1 MSELD
6 LIVIGGGVNGVGIA
20 RDAAL
25 RGLSVALFEQHDLGA
40 GTSGASSGM
49 IHGGIR
55 YMETDR
61 EVTRLSCIDSGY
73 IQAIAP
79 HLLFRI
85 PFVFPILKSLP
96 NARAM
101 HELAYAYFQAY
112 DVFQPLKRGKPSA
125 KLSRDEMLR
134 IEPGVNP
141 DIVGGVSTDEWAINV
156 FRLCVLNAL
165 DARQHGAQIHLRHRV
180 ESFLRGPGGNVL
192 GVRVRDL
199 ATGRAREVRA
209 RLTFNATGPWAGKVA
224 GMAGAKVQLRPGK
237 GIHLV
242 FDRRIVNYALIANAV
257 DGRQVFLE
265 PYGQETW
272 IGTTDDDYYGDPA
285 EVQANYDEV
294 EYLMQAVETVYPS
307 IRQHRLVRAFAGVR
321 PTLFKYGPHED
332 DLSRAHRVFDHAS
345 EGAAGLMSMGGG
357 KLAAYREMSQH
368 AVDDVCTK
376 LGITARCTT
385 HSAPLPGGESTPAPQ
400 EIARLADIDVYAAA
414 RMIHRHGA
422 CAQAIVERIRANPRE
437 RRIVCVCEPVTEAE
451 IRHCISTE
459 WVSSLEDL
467 RRRTHCGGG
476 PCQGA
481 RCARQAAHLIAEL
494 VPADGAGAETSRAE
508 RVEMLV
514 ADFAAARWREQAP
527 VVHQRGLPQ
536 LELSRWSLRPGGR
549 P

>member
-1 MSELD
+1 MSDLD

-25 RGLSVALFEQHDLGA
+25 RGLKVALFEQNDLGA

-61 EVTRLSCIDSGY
+61 EVTRLSCLDSGY

-85 PFVFPILKSLP
+85 PFVFPILSAQP
-96 NARAM
+96 GARRL

-112 DVFQPLKRGKPSA
+112 DVFQPLKRGKPAA
-125 KLSRDEMLR
+125 KLSREELLR
-134 IEPGVNP
+134 IEPGVTP
-141 DIVGGVSTDEWAINV
+141 EVVGGVSTDEWAINV

-165 DARQHGAQIHLRHRV
+165 DAAAHGAAIHLRHRV
-180 ESFLRGPGGNVL
+180 EALLRGDGGQVV

-199 ATGRAREVRA
+199 RDGRAREVRA
-209 RLTFNATGPWAGKVA
+209 RVVFNATGPWAGGVA
-224 GMAGAKVQLRPGK
+224 KMAGAEVKLRPGK

-242 FDRRIVNYALIANAV
+242 FDRRIVNYALIATAV

-285 EVQANYDEV
+285 EVQANFDEV

-307 IRQHRLVRAFAGVR
+307 IRRHRLVRAFAGVR
-321 PTLFKYGPHED
+321 PTLHKYGPHED
-332 DLSRAHRVFDHAS
+332 DLSRAHRVFDHAG
-345 EGAAGLMSMGGG
+345 EGAPGLMSMGGG

-368 AVDDVCTK
+368 AVDDVCRK
-376 LGITARCTT
+376 LGVGARCTT
-385 HSAPLPGGESTPAPQ
+385 HSAPLPGGESTPVPA
-400 EIARLADIDVYAAA
+400 EIARTAELDAYAAA

-422 CAQAIVERIRANPRE
+422 CAFEIVERIQRNPRE
-437 RRIVCVCEPVTEAE
+437 RRLVCVCEPVTEAE
-451 IRHCISTE
+451 IRHCIEKE
-459 WVSSLEDL
+459 WVGSLEDL

-481 RCARQAAHLIAEL
+481 RCARQAAHILAGYQGGG
-494 VPADGAGAETSRAE
+494 PARTEA
-508 RVEMLV
+508 LV
-514 ADFAAARWREQAP
+514 AEFVEARWREQAP
-527 VVHQRGLPQ
+527 VLHHRGAPQ
-536 LELSRWSLRPGGR
+536 MEVFRWALRPGSR
-549 P
+549 S